1 MEKRVGII
9 THYFGKIG
17 VAVMKIES
25 DSVKIGDT
33 IHIKGKHTDFTQ
45 TVDSMQVEH
54 ESVDTAKT
62 GDEVGLKVTDQVHE
76 KDEVYLVSE

>member
-45 TVDSMQVEH
+45 TIDSMQVEH
-54 ESVDTAKT
+54 KSVDSANT
-62 GDEVGLKVTDQVHE
+62 GDEVGLKVADQVHE
-76 KDEVYLVSE
+76 KDEVYLVTE

>member
-17 VAVMKIES
+17 VAVMKIEN

-45 TVDSMQVEH
+45 TIDSMQVEH
-54 ESVDTAKT
+54 NSVDTAKT

>member
-17 VAVMKIES
+17 VAVMRIES
-25 DSVKIGDT
+25 DSVKTGDT
-33 IHIKGKHTDFTQ
+33 IHVKGKHTDFTQ
-45 TVDSMQVEH
+45 TIESMQVEH
-54 ESVDTAKT
+54 ETVDTAKT

-76 KDEVYLVSE
+76 KDEVYLVTE

>member
-25 DSVKIGDT
+25 DSVKVGDS

-54 ESVDTAKT
+54 ESVDTANA

>member
-33 IHIKGKHTDFTQ
+33 IHIKGTHTDFTQ

-54 ESVDTAKT
+54 KSVETAKT
-62 GDEVGLKVTDQVHE
+62 GDEVGIKVTDQVHE
-76 KDEVYLVSE
+76 KDEIYLVTE